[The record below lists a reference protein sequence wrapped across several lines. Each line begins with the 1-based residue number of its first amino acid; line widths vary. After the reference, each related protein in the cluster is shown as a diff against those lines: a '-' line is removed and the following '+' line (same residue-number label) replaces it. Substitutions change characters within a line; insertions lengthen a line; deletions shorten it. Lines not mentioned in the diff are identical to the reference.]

1 MKMKKRIEEL
11 LKMKPSSEEFEN
23 SVKVSRDFWKKSMQ
37 EQCRLVEKQKEEH
50 RKLKPYPELYKM
62 EFTL

>member
-1 MKMKKRIEEL
+1 MNKRIEKL
-11 LKMKPSSEEFEN
+11 LKIKPSPEEFEN
-23 SVKVSRDFWKKSMQ
+23 CVKVSNNFWQKAMK

-50 RKLKPYPELYKM
+50 RKLKPYPELYKS